1 MDENSPVYENFL
13 NQMRRFRRPV
23 RETTRRISAS
33 KFLDKPDNKTI
44 EEIKNL
50 TGEILETLKR
60 QEKVEVKAFLNLQKK
75 YEDEKRRKREDRLE
89 KKKPF
94 KDFLVK
100 TGKKVTS
107 PIFSF
112 IERVIGAILTVFLA
126 GPLKKL
132 LDFLADPKN
141 AKVVERIADFFSSKF
156 GLITIG
162 VVALSAAISKLL
174 ITIGLLS
181 KGLVGATI
189 GNALGGIFGAGGI
202 IDRIIKSLRG
212 KKPPGSLPK
221 KPPGSLP
228 KKPPKGN
235 LLKPLMNFFKA
246 TFGAAMLFKDIGS
259 FILLDRFKLDGMRRG
274 GMVRGTGTGDTKIIA
289 AESGE
294 EMIGKTQANNFKKA
308 FGENFFDR
316 IRSGTNRF
324 MNFYNRGRN
333 VRFPNESSARM
344 IDLIKDDFSQMT
356 RSNKAFKAGDTSFK
370 SLRPF
375 KAFTPEMMGT
385 GPTPLIRQ
393 VIERSLKA
401 MLALGKGTAK
411 KAPLI
416 GTALDLAFPQPLADG
431 TLTSAQKMQIPGTP
445 VLKTN
450 TPSPPVDMSGIFNQ
464 PPQFDGDND
473 TFMNDTFSFDLP
485 LGDPNVLEIYG
496 ADISL

>member
-33 KFLDKPDNKTI
+33 KFLDKPESKTI

-60 QEKVEVKAFLNLQKK
+60 QEKVEVEAFLDLQKK
-75 YEDEKRRKREDRLE
+75 YEDEKRRKRENRLE
-89 KKKPF
+89 KKKPVR
-94 KDFLVK
+94 DFLVR

-141 AKVVERIADFFSSKF
+141 ADILERIADFFSSKF
-156 GLITIG
+156 VLITGG

-174 ITIGLLS
+174 ITVGLLS
-181 KGLVGATI
+181 KTLIGSNIINFISGLF
-189 GNALGGIFGAGGI
+189 GGRFIRKFLKGF
-202 IDRIIKSLRG
+202 G
-212 KKPPGSLPK
+212 KKPPGGT
-221 KPPGSLP
+221 PGGS
-228 KKPPKGN
+228 
-235 LLKPLMNFFKA
+235 KA
-246 TFGAAMLFKDIGS
+246 LQSISQNASKIF
-259 FILLDRFKLDGMRRG
+259 
-274 GMVRGTGTGDTKIIA
+274 TKILRVIKGILA
-289 AESGE
+289 FNKTTRMNLKDGSMQPIPEVGNKDVPVNLHSGE
-294 EMIGKTQANNFKKA
+294 MVVNKKGVEKYGVSFFRNINKGIGNFM
-308 FGENFFDR
+308 D
-316 IRSGTNRF
+316 
-324 MNFYNRGRN
+324 FYNRGRN

-356 RSNKAFKAGDTSFK
+356 RSNKAFKAGDTRFK
-370 SLRPF
+370 RLRPF

-385 GPTPLIRQ
+385 GPTPLFRQ

-416 GTALDLAFPQPLADG
+416 GAALDLAFPQPLADG
-431 TLTSAQKMQIPGTP
+431 TLTNAQKMQIPGTP

-450 TPSPPVDMSGIFNQ
+450 TPPPPVDMSGIFNQ
-464 PPQFDGDND
+464 PPQFDGDDD
-473 TFMNDTFSFDLP
+473 TFINDTFSFDLP

>member
-1 MDENSPVYENFL
+1 
-13 NQMRRFRRPV
+13 
-23 RETTRRISAS
+23 
-33 KFLDKPDNKTI
+33 
-44 EEIKNL
+44 
-50 TGEILETLKR
+50 
-60 QEKVEVKAFLNLQKK
+60 
-75 YEDEKRRKREDRLE
+75 
-89 KKKPF
+89 
-94 KDFLVK
+94 
-100 TGKKVTS
+100 
-107 PIFSF
+107 
-112 IERVIGAILTVFLA
+112 
-126 GPLKKL
+126 
-132 LDFLADPKN
+132 
-141 AKVVERIADFFSSKF
+141 
-156 GLITIG
+156 
-162 VVALSAAISKLL
+162 
-174 ITIGLLS
+174 
-181 KGLVGATI
+181 
-189 GNALGGIFGAGGI
+189 
-202 IDRIIKSLRG
+202 
-212 KKPPGSLPK
+212 
-221 KPPGSLP
+221 
-228 KKPPKGN
+228 
-235 LLKPLMNFFKA
+235 MNFFKA

-401 MLALGKGTAK
+401 MLALGKGTSK

-473 TFMNDTFSFDLP
+473 TFINDTFSFDLP

>member
-33 KFLDKPDNKTI
+33 KFLDKPESKTI

-60 QEKVEVKAFLNLQKK
+60 QEKVEVEAFLDLQKK
-75 YEDEKRRKREDRLE
+75 YEDEKRRKRENRLE
-89 KKKPF
+89 KKKPVR
-94 KDFLVK
+94 DFLVR

-141 AKVVERIADFFSSKF
+141 AEILERIADFFSSKF
-156 GLITIG
+156 VLITGG
-162 VVALSAAISKLL
+162 VVALGAAISKLL
-174 ITIGLLS
+174 ITVGLLS
-181 KGLVGATI
+181 KTLMGSNIINFISGLF
-189 GNALGGIFGAGGI
+189 GGRFIRKFLKGF
-202 IDRIIKSLRG
+202 G
-212 KKPPGSLPK
+212 KKPPGGT
-221 KPPGSLP
+221 PGGS
-228 KKPPKGN
+228 
-235 LLKPLMNFFKA
+235 KA
-246 TFGAAMLFKDIGS
+246 LQSISQNASKIF
-259 FILLDRFKLDGMRRG
+259 
-274 GMVRGTGTGDTKIIA
+274 TKILRVIKGILA
-289 AESGE
+289 FNKTTRMNLKDGSMQPIPEVGNKDVPVNLHSGE
-294 EMIGKTQANNFKKA
+294 MVVNKKGVEKYGVSFFRNINKGIGNFM
-308 FGENFFDR
+308 D
-316 IRSGTNRF
+316 
-324 MNFYNRGRN
+324 FYNRGRN

-375 KAFTPEMMGT
+375 KAFTPEMMAT
-385 GPTPLIRQ
+385 GPTPLFRQ

-416 GTALDLAFPQPLADG
+416 GAALDLAFPQPLADG
-431 TLTSAQKMQIPGTP
+431 TLTNAQKMQIPGTP

-450 TPSPPVDMSGIFNQ
+450 TPPPPVDMSGIFNQ
-464 PPQFDGDND
+464 PPQFDSDDD
-473 TFMNDTFSFDLP
+473 TFINDTFSFDLP

>member
-33 KFLDKPDNKTI
+33 KFLDKPENKTI

-60 QEKVEVKAFLNLQKK
+60 QEKVEVEAFLDLQKK
-75 YEDEKRRKREDRLE
+75 YEDEKRRKRENRLE
-89 KKKPF
+89 KKKPVR
-94 KDFLVK
+94 DFLVR

-141 AKVVERIADFFSSKF
+141 ADILERIADFFSSKF
-156 GLITIG
+156 VLITGG
-162 VVALSAAISKLL
+162 VVALGAAISKLL
-174 ITIGLLS
+174 ITVGLLS
-181 KGLVGATI
+181 KTLIGSNIINFISGLF
-189 GNALGGIFGAGGI
+189 GGRFIRKFLKGF
-202 IDRIIKSLRG
+202 G
-212 KKPPGSLPK
+212 KKPPGGT
-221 KPPGSLP
+221 PGGS
-228 KKPPKGN
+228 
-235 LLKPLMNFFKA
+235 KA
-246 TFGAAMLFKDIGS
+246 LQSISQNASKIF
-259 FILLDRFKLDGMRRG
+259 
-274 GMVRGTGTGDTKIIA
+274 TKILRVIKGILA
-289 AESGE
+289 FNKTTRMNLKDGSMQPIPEVGNKDVPVNLHSGE
-294 EMIGKTQANNFKKA
+294 MVVNKKGVEKYGVSFFRNINKGIGNFM
-308 FGENFFDR
+308 D
-316 IRSGTNRF
+316 
-324 MNFYNRGRN
+324 FYNRGRN

-375 KAFTPEMMGT
+375 KAFTPEMMAT
-385 GPTPLIRQ
+385 GPTPLFRQ

-416 GTALDLAFPQPLADG
+416 GAALDLAFPQPLADG
-431 TLTSAQKMQIPGTP
+431 TLTNAQKMQIPGTP

-450 TPSPPVDMSGIFNQ
+450 TPPPPVDMSGIFNQ
-464 PPQFDGDND
+464 PPQFDSDDD
-473 TFMNDTFSFDLP
+473 TFINDTFSFDLP

>member
-33 KFLDKPDNKTI
+33 KFLDKPENKTI

-60 QEKVEVKAFLNLQKK
+60 QEKVEIEAFLDLQKK
-75 YEDEKRRKREDRLE
+75 YEDEKRRKRENRLE
-89 KKKPF
+89 KKKPVR
-94 KDFLVK
+94 DFLVR

-141 AKVVERIADFFSSKF
+141 AKIVGRIADFFSSKF
-156 GLITIG
+156 GLITVG
-162 VVALSAAISKLL
+162 VVALAAAISKLL
-174 ITIGLLS
+174 ITVGLLS
-181 KGLVGATI
+181 KTLIGSNIINFISGLF
-189 GNALGGIFGAGGI
+189 GGRFIRKFLKGF
-202 IDRIIKSLRG
+202 G
-212 KKPPGSLPK
+212 KKPPGGT
-221 KPPGSLP
+221 PGGS
-228 KKPPKGN
+228 
-235 LLKPLMNFFKA
+235 KA
-246 TFGAAMLFKDIGS
+246 LQSISQNASKIF
-259 FILLDRFKLDGMRRG
+259 
-274 GMVRGTGTGDTKIIA
+274 TKIFRVIKGILA
-289 AESGE
+289 FNKTTRMNLKDGSMQPIPEVGNKDVPVNLHSGE
-294 EMIGKTQANNFKKA
+294 MVVNKKGVEKYGVSFFRNINKGIGNFM
-308 FGENFFDR
+308 D
-316 IRSGTNRF
+316 
-324 MNFYNRGRN
+324 FYNRGRN

-411 KAPLI
+411 TAPLI

-431 TLTSAQKMQIPGTP
+431 TLTSAQEMQIPGTP

-450 TPSPPVDMSGIFNQ
+450 TPPPPVDMSGVFNQ
-464 PPQFDGDND
+464 PPQLDGDDD
-473 TFMNDTFSFDLP
+473 TFINDTFSFDLP

>member
-33 KFLDKPDNKTI
+33 KFLDKPENKTI

-60 QEKVEVKAFLNLQKK
+60 QEKVEIEAFLDLQKK

-89 KKKPF
+89 KKKPVR
-94 KDFLVK
+94 DFLVR

-141 AKVVERIADFFSSKF
+141 AKIVERIADFFSSKF
-156 GLITIG
+156 GLITVG

-174 ITIGLLS
+174 ITVGLLS
-181 KGLVGATI
+181 KTLIGSNIINFISGLF
-189 GNALGGIFGAGGI
+189 GGRFIRKFLKGF
-202 IDRIIKSLRG
+202 G
-212 KKPPGSLPK
+212 KKPPGGT
-221 KPPGSLP
+221 PGGS
-228 KKPPKGN
+228 
-235 LLKPLMNFFKA
+235 KA
-246 TFGAAMLFKDIGS
+246 LQSISQNASKIF
-259 FILLDRFKLDGMRRG
+259 
-274 GMVRGTGTGDTKIIA
+274 TKILRVIKGILA
-289 AESGE
+289 FNKTTRMNLKDGSMQPIPEVGNKDVPVNLHSGE
-294 EMIGKTQANNFKKA
+294 MVVNKKGVEKYGVSFFRNINKGIGNFM
-308 FGENFFDR
+308 D
-316 IRSGTNRF
+316 
-324 MNFYNRGRN
+324 FYNRGRN

-375 KAFTPEMMGT
+375 KAFTPEMMST
-385 GPTPLIRQ
+385 GPTPLFRQ

-431 TLTSAQKMQIPGTP
+431 TLTSAQEMQIPGTP

-450 TPSPPVDMSGIFNQ
+450 TPSPPVDMSGVFNQ
-464 PPQFDGDND
+464 PPQLDGDDD
-473 TFMNDTFSFDLP
+473 TFINDTFSFDLP

>member
-33 KFLDKPDNKTI
+33 KFLDKPENKTI

-60 QEKVEVKAFLNLQKK
+60 QEKVEVEAFLNLQKK

>member
-33 KFLDKPDNKTI
+33 KFLDKPENKTI

-60 QEKVEVKAFLNLQKK
+60 QEKVEVEAFLDLQKK
-75 YEDEKRRKREDRLE
+75 YEDEKRRKRENRLE
-89 KKKPF
+89 KKKPVR
-94 KDFLVK
+94 DFLVR

-141 AKVVERIADFFSSKF
+141 ADILERIADFFSSKF
-156 GLITIG
+156 VLITGG

-174 ITIGLLS
+174 ITVGLLS
-181 KGLVGATI
+181 KTLIGSNIINFISGLF
-189 GNALGGIFGAGGI
+189 GGRFIRKFLKGF
-202 IDRIIKSLRG
+202 G
-212 KKPPGSLPK
+212 KKPPGGT
-221 KPPGSLP
+221 PGGS
-228 KKPPKGN
+228 
-235 LLKPLMNFFKA
+235 KA
-246 TFGAAMLFKDIGS
+246 LQGIGQNAS
-259 FILLDRFKLDGMRRG
+259 KIF
-274 GMVRGTGTGDTKIIA
+274 TKILRVIKGILA
-289 AESGE
+289 FNKTTRMNLKDGSMQPIPEVGNKDVPVNLHSGE
-294 EMIGKTQANNFKKA
+294 MVVNKKGVEKYGVSFFRNINKGIGNFM
-308 FGENFFDR
+308 D
-316 IRSGTNRF
+316 
-324 MNFYNRGRN
+324 FYNRGRN

-375 KAFTPEMMGT
+375 KAFTPEMMAT
-385 GPTPLIRQ
+385 GPTPLFRQ

-416 GTALDLAFPQPLADG
+416 GAALDLAFPQPLADG
-431 TLTSAQKMQIPGTP
+431 TLTNAQKMQIPGTP

-450 TPSPPVDMSGIFNQ
+450 TPPPPVDMSGIFNQ
-464 PPQFDGDND
+464 PPQLDGDDD
-473 TFMNDTFSFDLP
+473 TFINDTFSFDLP

>member
-33 KFLDKPDNKTI
+33 KFLDKPENKTI

-60 QEKVEVKAFLNLQKK
+60 QEKVEVEAFLDLQKK
-75 YEDEKRRKREDRLE
+75 YEDEKRRKRENRLE
-89 KKKPF
+89 KKKPVR
-94 KDFLVK
+94 DFLVR

-132 LDFLADPKN
+132 LDFLANPKN

-156 GLITIG
+156 GLITVG

-174 ITIGLLS
+174 VTVGLLS
-181 KGLVGATI
+181 KTLMGSNIINFISGLF
-189 GNALGGIFGAGGI
+189 GGRFIRKFLKGF
-202 IDRIIKSLRG
+202 G
-212 KKPPGSLPK
+212 KKPPGGT
-221 KPPGSLP
+221 PGGS
-228 KKPPKGN
+228 
-235 LLKPLMNFFKA
+235 KA
-246 TFGAAMLFKDIGS
+246 LQSISQNASKIF
-259 FILLDRFKLDGMRRG
+259 
-274 GMVRGTGTGDTKIIA
+274 TKILRVIKGILA
-289 AESGE
+289 FNKTTRMNLKDGSMQPIPEVGNKDVPVNLHSGE
-294 EMIGKTQANNFKKA
+294 MVVNKKGVEKYGVSFFRNINKGIGNFM
-308 FGENFFDR
+308 D
-316 IRSGTNRF
+316 
-324 MNFYNRGRN
+324 FYNRGRN

-356 RSNKAFKAGDTSFK
+356 RSNRAFKAGDTSFK

-385 GPTPLIRQ
+385 GPTPLFRQ

-416 GTALDLAFPQPLADG
+416 GAALDLAFPQPLADG
-431 TLTSAQKMQIPGTP
+431 TLTNAQKMQIPGTP

-450 TPSPPVDMSGIFNQ
+450 TPPPPVDMSGIFNQ
-464 PPQFDGDND
+464 PPQFDGDDD
-473 TFMNDTFSFDLP
+473 TFINDTFSFDLP

>member
-33 KFLDKPDNKTI
+33 KFLDKPESKTI

-60 QEKVEVKAFLNLQKK
+60 QERVEVEAFLDLQKR

-89 KKKPF
+89 KKKPVR
-94 KDFLVK
+94 DFLVR
-100 TGKKVTS
+100 TGKRVIS

-112 IERVIGAILTVFLA
+112 IERVIGLILTVFLA

-141 AKVVERIADFFSSKF
+141 AKIVERIADFFSSKF
-156 GLITIG
+156 GLITVG

-174 ITIGLLS
+174 ITVGLLS
-181 KGLVGATI
+181 KTLIGSNIINFISGLF
-189 GNALGGIFGAGGI
+189 GGRFIRKFLKGF
-202 IDRIIKSLRG
+202 G
-212 KKPPGSLPK
+212 KKPPGGT
-221 KPPGSLP
+221 PGGS
-228 KKPPKGN
+228 
-235 LLKPLMNFFKA
+235 KA
-246 TFGAAMLFKDIGS
+246 LQSISQNASKIF
-259 FILLDRFKLDGMRRG
+259 
-274 GMVRGTGTGDTKIIA
+274 TKIIRVIKGILA
-289 AESGE
+289 FNKTTRMNLKDGSMQPIPEVGNKNVPVNLHSGE
-294 EMIGKTQANNFKKA
+294 MVVNKKGVEKYGASFFRDINKGIGNFM
-308 FGENFFDR
+308 D
-316 IRSGTNRF
+316 
-324 MNFYNRGRN
+324 FYNRGRN

-411 KAPLI
+411 TAPLI

-431 TLTSAQKMQIPGTP
+431 TLTSAQEMQIPGTP

-450 TPSPPVDMSGIFNQ
+450 TPPPPVDMSGIFNQ
-464 PPQFDGDND
+464 PPQLDGDDD
-473 TFMNDTFSFDLP
+473 TFINDTFSFDLP

>member
-33 KFLDKPDNKTI
+33 KFLDKPENKTI

-60 QEKVEVKAFLNLQKK
+60 QEKVEIEAFLDLQKK

-89 KKKPF
+89 KKKPVR
-94 KDFLVK
+94 DFLVR

-141 AKVVERIADFFSSKF
+141 ADILERIADFFSSKF
-156 GLITIG
+156 VLITGG

-174 ITIGLLS
+174 ITVGLLS
-181 KGLVGATI
+181 KTLIGSNIINFISGLF
-189 GNALGGIFGAGGI
+189 GGRFIRKFLKGF
-202 IDRIIKSLRG
+202 G
-212 KKPPGSLPK
+212 KKPPGGT
-221 KPPGSLP
+221 PGGS
-228 KKPPKGN
+228 
-235 LLKPLMNFFKA
+235 KA
-246 TFGAAMLFKDIGS
+246 LQSISQNASKIF
-259 FILLDRFKLDGMRRG
+259 
-274 GMVRGTGTGDTKIIA
+274 TKILRVIKGILA
-289 AESGE
+289 FNKTTRMNLKDGSMQPIPEVGNKDVPVNLHSGE
-294 EMIGKTQANNFKKA
+294 MVVNKKGVEKYGVSFFRNINKGIGNFM
-308 FGENFFDR
+308 D
-316 IRSGTNRF
+316 
-324 MNFYNRGRN
+324 FYNRGRN

-411 KAPLI
+411 TAPLI

-431 TLTSAQKMQIPGTP
+431 TLTNAQKMQIPGTP

-450 TPSPPVDMSGIFNQ
+450 TPPPPVDMSGIFNQ
-464 PPQFDGDND
+464 PPQFDGDDD
-473 TFMNDTFSFDLP
+473 TFINDTFSFDLP

>member
-33 KFLDKPDNKTI
+33 KFLDKPENKTI

-60 QEKVEVKAFLNLQKK
+60 QEKVEVEAFLDLQKK
-75 YEDEKRRKREDRLE
+75 YEDEKRRKRENRLE
-89 KKKPF
+89 KKKPVR
-94 KDFLVK
+94 DFLVR

-141 AKVVERIADFFSSKF
+141 AAILERIADFFSSKF
-156 GLITIG
+156 VLITGG

-174 ITIGLLS
+174 ITVGLLS
-181 KGLVGATI
+181 KGLAGATI
-189 GNALGGIFGAGGI
+189 GNVLGGIFGAGGI

-212 KKPPGSLPK
+212 K

-316 IRSGTNRF
+316 IRSGTDRF

-431 TLTSAQKMQIPGTP
+431 TLTSAQEMQIPGTP

-450 TPSPPVDMSGIFNQ
+450 TPPSPVDMSGIFNQ
-464 PPQFDGDND
+464 PPQFNGDDD
-473 TFMNDTFSFDLP
+473 TFINDTFSFDLP

>member
-33 KFLDKPDNKTI
+33 KFLDKPESKTI

-60 QEKVEVKAFLNLQKK
+60 QEKVEVEAFLDLQKK
-75 YEDEKRRKREDRLE
+75 YEDEKRRKRENRLE
-89 KKKPF
+89 KKKPVR
-94 KDFLVK
+94 DFLVR

-141 AKVVERIADFFSSKF
+141 ADILERIADFFSSKF
-156 GLITIG
+156 VLITGG
-162 VVALSAAISKLL
+162 VVALGAAISKLL
-174 ITIGLLS
+174 ITVGLLS
-181 KGLVGATI
+181 KTLIGSNIINFISGLF
-189 GNALGGIFGAGGI
+189 GGRFIRKFLKGF
-202 IDRIIKSLRG
+202 G
-212 KKPPGSLPK
+212 KKPPGGT
-221 KPPGSLP
+221 PGGS
-228 KKPPKGN
+228 
-235 LLKPLMNFFKA
+235 KA
-246 TFGAAMLFKDIGS
+246 LQSISQNASKIF
-259 FILLDRFKLDGMRRG
+259 
-274 GMVRGTGTGDTKIIA
+274 TKILRVIKGILA
-289 AESGE
+289 FNKTTRMNLKDGSMQPIPEVGNKDVPVNLHSGE
-294 EMIGKTQANNFKKA
+294 MVVNKKGVEKYGVSFFRNINKGIGNFM
-308 FGENFFDR
+308 D
-316 IRSGTNRF
+316 
-324 MNFYNRGRN
+324 FYNRGRN

-375 KAFTPEMMGT
+375 KAFTPEMMAT
-385 GPTPLIRQ
+385 GPTPLFRQ

-416 GTALDLAFPQPLADG
+416 GAALDLAFPQPLADG
-431 TLTSAQKMQIPGTP
+431 TLTNAQKMQIPGTP

-450 TPSPPVDMSGIFNQ
+450 TPPPPVDMSGIFNQ
-464 PPQFDGDND
+464 PPQFDGDDD
-473 TFMNDTFSFDLP
+473 TFINDTFSFDLP

>member
-33 KFLDKPDNKTI
+33 KFLDKPESKTI

-60 QEKVEVKAFLNLQKK
+60 QERVEVEAFLDLQKR

-89 KKKPF
+89 KKKPVR
-94 KDFLVK
+94 DFLVR

-141 AKVVERIADFFSSKF
+141 AKIVGRIADFFSSKF
-156 GLITIG
+156 GLISIG
-162 VVALSAAISKLL
+162 LVALSAAISKLL

-181 KGLVGATI
+181 KGLMASNIFNFI
-189 GNALGGIFGAGGI
+189 GGLFGSSGFLGKFFKGF
-202 IDRIIKSLRG
+202 G
-212 KKPPGSLPK
+212 KKPPGGT
-221 KPPGSLP
+221 PGGSKALQSI
-228 KKPPKGN
+228 GQN
-235 LLKPLMNFFKA
+235 TLKILSKILRFITK
-246 TFGAAMLFKDIGS
+246 GAAFAGPDRINLKDGS
-259 FILLDRFKLDGMRRG
+259 MQPIPEVGNKNVPVNLH
-274 GMVRGTGTGDTKIIA
+274 
-289 AESGE
+289 SGE
-294 EMIGKTQANNFKKA
+294 MVVNKKGVEKYGASFFRDINKGIGNFM
-308 FGENFFDR
+308 D
-316 IRSGTNRF
+316 
-324 MNFYNRGRN
+324 FYNRGRN

-411 KAPLI
+411 TAPLI

-431 TLTSAQKMQIPGTP
+431 TLTSAQEMQIPGTP

-450 TPSPPVDMSGIFNQ
+450 TPPSPIDMSGVFNQ
-464 PPQFDGDND
+464 PPQLDGDDN
-473 TFMNDTFSFDLP
+473 TFINDTFSFDLP

>member
-33 KFLDKPDNKTI
+33 KFLDKPENKTI

-60 QEKVEVKAFLNLQKK
+60 QEKVEIEAFLDLQKK

-89 KKKPF
+89 KKKPVR
-94 KDFLVK
+94 DFLVR

-141 AKVVERIADFFSSKF
+141 ADILERIADFFSSKF
-156 GLITIG
+156 VLITGG

-174 ITIGLLS
+174 ITVGLLS
-181 KGLVGATI
+181 KTLIGSNIINFISGLF
-189 GNALGGIFGAGGI
+189 GGRFIRKFLKGF
-202 IDRIIKSLRG
+202 G
-212 KKPPGSLPK
+212 KKPPGGT
-221 KPPGSLP
+221 PGGS
-228 KKPPKGN
+228 
-235 LLKPLMNFFKA
+235 KA
-246 TFGAAMLFKDIGS
+246 LQSISQNASKIF
-259 FILLDRFKLDGMRRG
+259 
-274 GMVRGTGTGDTKIIA
+274 TKILRVIKGILA
-289 AESGE
+289 FNKTTRMNLKDGSMQPIPEVGNKDVPVNLHSGE
-294 EMIGKTQANNFKKA
+294 MVVNKKGVEKYGVSFFRNINKGIGNFM
-308 FGENFFDR
+308 D
-316 IRSGTNRF
+316 
-324 MNFYNRGRN
+324 FYNRGRN

-375 KAFTPEMMGT
+375 KAFTPEMMAT
-385 GPTPLIRQ
+385 GPTPLFRQ

-431 TLTSAQKMQIPGTP
+431 TLTSAQEMQIPGTP

-450 TPSPPVDMSGIFNQ
+450 TPPPPVDMSGIFNQ
-464 PPQFDGDND
+464 PPQFDGDDD
-473 TFMNDTFSFDLP
+473 TFINDTFSFDLP

>member
-23 RETTRRISAS
+23 RE
-33 KFLDKPDNKTI
+33 PENKTI

-60 QEKVEVKAFLNLQKK
+60 QEKVEVEAFLNLQKK

-89 KKKPF
+89 KKKPI

-141 AKVVERIADFFSSKF
+141 AKIVERIADFFSSKF
-156 GLITIG
+156 GLITVG

-202 IDRIIKSLRG
+202 IDRIIKSFRG
-212 KKPPGSLPK
+212 KKPPG
-221 KPPGSLP
+221 GLP

-235 LLKPLMNFFKA
+235 FLKPLMGFFRS
-246 TFGAAMLFKDIGS
+246 TFGLFKNIGS
-259 FILLDRFKLDGMRRG
+259 FILKDRFKLDGMRRG

-316 IRSGTNRF
+316 IRSGTDRF

-375 KAFTPEMMGT
+375 KAFTPEM
-385 GPTPLIRQ
+385 
-393 VIERSLKA
+393 
-401 MLALGKGTAK
+401 LALGKGTAK

-431 TLTSAQKMQIPGTP
+431 TLTSAQEMQIPGTP

-450 TPSPPVDMSGIFNQ
+450 TPPSPVDMSGIFNQ
-464 PPQFDGDND
+464 PPQLDGDND
-473 TFMNDTFSFDLP
+473 TFINDTFSFDLP

>member
-33 KFLDKPDNKTI
+33 KFLDKPENKTI

-60 QEKVEVKAFLNLQKK
+60 QEKVEVEAFLDLQKR

-89 KKKPF
+89 KKKPVR
-94 KDFLVK
+94 DFLVR
-100 TGKKVTS
+100 TGKRVIS

-112 IERVIGAILTVFLA
+112 IERVIGLILTVFLA

-141 AKVVERIADFFSSKF
+141 AKIVGRIADFFSSKF
-156 GLITIG
+156 GLITVG

-174 ITIGLLS
+174 ITVGLLS
-181 KGLVGATI
+181 KTLIGSNIINFISGLF
-189 GNALGGIFGAGGI
+189 GGRFIRKFLKGF
-202 IDRIIKSLRG
+202 G
-212 KKPPGSLPK
+212 KKPPGGT
-221 KPPGSLP
+221 PGGS
-228 KKPPKGN
+228 
-235 LLKPLMNFFKA
+235 KA
-246 TFGAAMLFKDIGS
+246 LQSISQNASKIF
-259 FILLDRFKLDGMRRG
+259 
-274 GMVRGTGTGDTKIIA
+274 TKIIRVIKGILA
-289 AESGE
+289 FNKTTRMNLKDGSMQPIPEVGNKNVPVNLHSGE
-294 EMIGKTQANNFKKA
+294 MVVNKKGVEKYGASFFRDINKGIGNFM
-308 FGENFFDR
+308 D
-316 IRSGTNRF
+316 
-324 MNFYNRGRN
+324 FYNRGRN

-411 KAPLI
+411 TAPLI

-431 TLTSAQKMQIPGTP
+431 TLTGAQKMQIPGTP

-450 TPSPPVDMSGIFNQ
+450 TPPPPVDMSGIFNQ
-464 PPQFDGDND
+464 PPQLDGDDD
-473 TFMNDTFSFDLP
+473 TFINDTFSFDLP

>member
-33 KFLDKPDNKTI
+33 KFLDKPENKTI

-60 QEKVEVKAFLNLQKK
+60 QEKVEIEAFLDLQKK
-75 YEDEKRRKREDRLE
+75 YEDEKRRKRENRLE
-89 KKKPF
+89 KKKPVR
-94 KDFLVK
+94 DFLVK

-141 AKVVERIADFFSSKF
+141 ADILERIADFFSSKF
-156 GLITIG
+156 VLITGG

-174 ITIGLLS
+174 ITVGLLS
-181 KGLVGATI
+181 KTLIGSNIINFISGLF
-189 GNALGGIFGAGGI
+189 GGSFIRKFLKGF
-202 IDRIIKSLRG
+202 G
-212 KKPPGSLPK
+212 KKPPGGT
-221 KPPGSLP
+221 PGGS
-228 KKPPKGN
+228 
-235 LLKPLMNFFKA
+235 KA
-246 TFGAAMLFKDIGS
+246 LQSIRQNASKIF
-259 FILLDRFKLDGMRRG
+259 
-274 GMVRGTGTGDTKIIA
+274 TKIIRVIKGILA
-289 AESGE
+289 FNKTTRMNLKDGSMQPIPEVGNKDVPVNLHSGE
-294 EMIGKTQANNFKKA
+294 MVVNKKGVEKYGVSFFRNINKGIGNFM
-308 FGENFFDR
+308 D
-316 IRSGTNRF
+316 
-324 MNFYNRGRN
+324 FYNRGRN

-385 GPTPLIRQ
+385 GPTPLFRQ

-416 GTALDLAFPQPLADG
+416 GAALDLAFPQPLADG
-431 TLTSAQKMQIPGTP
+431 TLTNAQKMQIPGTP

-450 TPSPPVDMSGIFNQ
+450 TPSPPVDMSGVFNQ
-464 PPQFDGDND
+464 PPQFDGDDD
-473 TFMNDTFSFDLP
+473 TFINDTFSFDLP

>member
-33 KFLDKPDNKTI
+33 KFLDKPENKTI

-60 QEKVEVKAFLNLQKK
+60 QEKVEIEAFLDLQKK
-75 YEDEKRRKREDRLE
+75 YEDEKRRKRENRLE
-89 KKKPF
+89 KKKPVR
-94 KDFLVK
+94 DFLVR

-141 AKVVERIADFFSSKF
+141 ADILERIADFFSSKF
-156 GLITIG
+156 VLITGG

-174 ITIGLLS
+174 ITVGLLS
-181 KGLVGATI
+181 KTLIGSNIINFISGLF
-189 GNALGGIFGAGGI
+189 GGRFIRKFLKGF
-202 IDRIIKSLRG
+202 G
-212 KKPPGSLPK
+212 KKPPGGT
-221 KPPGSLP
+221 PGGS
-228 KKPPKGN
+228 
-235 LLKPLMNFFKA
+235 KA
-246 TFGAAMLFKDIGS
+246 LQSISQNASKIF
-259 FILLDRFKLDGMRRG
+259 
-274 GMVRGTGTGDTKIIA
+274 TKIFRVLKGILA
-289 AESGE
+289 FNKTTRMNLKDGSMQPIPEVGNKDVPVNLHSGE
-294 EMIGKTQANNFKKA
+294 MVVNKKGVEKYGVSFFRNINKGIGNFM
-308 FGENFFDR
+308 D
-316 IRSGTNRF
+316 
-324 MNFYNRGRN
+324 FYNRGRN

-416 GTALDLAFPQPLADG
+416 GAALDLAFPQPLADG
-431 TLTSAQKMQIPGTP
+431 TLTNAQKMQIPGTP

-450 TPSPPVDMSGIFNQ
+450 TPSPPVDMSGVFNQ
-464 PPQFDGDND
+464 PPQFDGDDD
-473 TFMNDTFSFDLP
+473 TFINDTFSFDLP

>member
-33 KFLDKPDNKTI
+33 KFLDKPESKTI

-60 QEKVEVKAFLNLQKK
+60 QEKVEVEAFLDLQKR

-89 KKKPF
+89 KKKPVR
-94 KDFLVK
+94 DFLVR
-100 TGKKVTS
+100 TGKRVIS

-112 IERVIGAILTVFLA
+112 IERVIGLILTVFLA

-141 AKVVERIADFFSSKF
+141 AKIVGRIADFFSSKF
-156 GLITIG
+156 GLITVG

-174 ITIGLLS
+174 ITVGLLS
-181 KGLVGATI
+181 KTLIGSNIINFISGLF
-189 GNALGGIFGAGGI
+189 GGRFIRKFLKGF
-202 IDRIIKSLRG
+202 G
-212 KKPPGSLPK
+212 KKPPGGT
-221 KPPGSLP
+221 PGGS
-228 KKPPKGN
+228 
-235 LLKPLMNFFKA
+235 KA
-246 TFGAAMLFKDIGS
+246 LQSISQNASKIF
-259 FILLDRFKLDGMRRG
+259 
-274 GMVRGTGTGDTKIIA
+274 TKIIRVIKGILA
-289 AESGE
+289 FNKTTRMNLKDGSMQPIPEVGNKNVPVNLHSGE
-294 EMIGKTQANNFKKA
+294 MVVNKKGVEKYGASFFRDINKGIGNFM
-308 FGENFFDR
+308 D
-316 IRSGTNRF
+316 
-324 MNFYNRGRN
+324 FYNRGRN

-411 KAPLI
+411 TAPLI

-431 TLTSAQKMQIPGTP
+431 TLTNAQKMQIPGTP

-450 TPSPPVDMSGIFNQ
+450 TPPPPVDMSGIFNQ
-464 PPQFDGDND
+464 PPQLDGDDD
-473 TFMNDTFSFDLP
+473 TFINDTFSFDLP

>member
-33 KFLDKPDNKTI
+33 KFLDKPENKTI

-60 QEKVEVKAFLNLQKK
+60 QEKVEVEAFLDLQKR

-89 KKKPF
+89 KKKPVR
-94 KDFLVK
+94 DFLVR
-100 TGKKVTS
+100 TGKRVIS

-112 IERVIGAILTVFLA
+112 IERVIGLILTVFLA

-141 AKVVERIADFFSSKF
+141 AKIVGRIADFFSSKF
-156 GLITIG
+156 GLITVG

-174 ITIGLLS
+174 ITVGLLS
-181 KGLVGATI
+181 KTLIGSNIINFISGLF
-189 GNALGGIFGAGGI
+189 GGRFIRKFLKGF
-202 IDRIIKSLRG
+202 G
-212 KKPPGSLPK
+212 KKPPGGT
-221 KPPGSLP
+221 PGGS
-228 KKPPKGN
+228 
-235 LLKPLMNFFKA
+235 KA
-246 TFGAAMLFKDIGS
+246 LQSISQNASKIF
-259 FILLDRFKLDGMRRG
+259 
-274 GMVRGTGTGDTKIIA
+274 TKIIRVIKGILA
-289 AESGE
+289 FNKTTRMNLKDGSMQPIPEVGNKNVPVNLHSGE
-294 EMIGKTQANNFKKA
+294 MVVNKKGVEKYGASFFRDINKGIGNFM
-308 FGENFFDR
+308 D
-316 IRSGTNRF
+316 
-324 MNFYNRGRN
+324 FYNRGRN

-411 KAPLI
+411 TAPLI

-431 TLTSAQKMQIPGTP
+431 TLTNAQKMQIPGTP

-450 TPSPPVDMSGIFNQ
+450 TPPPPVDMSGIFNQ
-464 PPQFDGDND
+464 PPQLDGDDD
-473 TFMNDTFSFDLP
+473 TFINDTFSFDLP

>member
-33 KFLDKPDNKTI
+33 KFLDKPENKTI

-60 QEKVEVKAFLNLQKK
+60 QEKVEVEAFLDLQKK
-75 YEDEKRRKREDRLE
+75 YEDEKRRKRENRLE
-89 KKKPF
+89 KKKPVR
-94 KDFLVK
+94 DFLVR

-141 AKVVERIADFFSSKF
+141 AEILERIADFFSSKF
-156 GLITIG
+156 VLITGG
-162 VVALSAAISKLL
+162 VVALGAAISKLL
-174 ITIGLLS
+174 ITVGLLS
-181 KGLVGATI
+181 KTLIGSNIINFISGLF
-189 GNALGGIFGAGGI
+189 GGRFIRKFLKGF
-202 IDRIIKSLRG
+202 G
-212 KKPPGSLPK
+212 KKPPGGT
-221 KPPGSLP
+221 PGGS
-228 KKPPKGN
+228 
-235 LLKPLMNFFKA
+235 KA
-246 TFGAAMLFKDIGS
+246 LQSISQNASKIF
-259 FILLDRFKLDGMRRG
+259 
-274 GMVRGTGTGDTKIIA
+274 TKIIRVIKGILA
-289 AESGE
+289 FNKTTRMNLKDGSMQPIPEVGNKDVPVNLHSGE
-294 EMIGKTQANNFKKA
+294 MVVNKKGVEKYGVSFFRNINKGIGNFM
-308 FGENFFDR
+308 D
-316 IRSGTNRF
+316 
-324 MNFYNRGRN
+324 FYNRGRN

-375 KAFTPEMMGT
+375 KAFTPEMMAT
-385 GPTPLIRQ
+385 GPTPLFRQ

-411 KAPLI
+411 TAPLI

-431 TLTSAQKMQIPGTP
+431 TLTNAQKMQIPGTP

-450 TPSPPVDMSGIFNQ
+450 TPPPPVDMSGIFNQ
-464 PPQFDGDND
+464 PPQFDGDDD
-473 TFMNDTFSFDLP
+473 TFINDTFSFDLP

>member
-33 KFLDKPDNKTI
+33 KFLDKPENKTI

-60 QEKVEVKAFLNLQKK
+60 QEKVEVEAFLDLQKK
-75 YEDEKRRKREDRLE
+75 YEDEKRRKRENRLE
-89 KKKPF
+89 KKKPVR
-94 KDFLVK
+94 DFLVR

-141 AKVVERIADFFSSKF
+141 AKIVERIADFFSSKF
-156 GLITIG
+156 GLITVG

-174 ITIGLLS
+174 ITVGLLS
-181 KGLVGATI
+181 KTLIGSNIINFISGLF
-189 GNALGGIFGAGGI
+189 GGRFIRKFLKGF
-202 IDRIIKSLRG
+202 G
-212 KKPPGSLPK
+212 KKPPGGT
-221 KPPGSLP
+221 PGGS
-228 KKPPKGN
+228 
-235 LLKPLMNFFKA
+235 KA
-246 TFGAAMLFKDIGS
+246 LQSISQNASKIF
-259 FILLDRFKLDGMRRG
+259 
-274 GMVRGTGTGDTKIIA
+274 TKILRVIKGILA
-289 AESGE
+289 FNKTTRMNLKDGSMQPIPEVGNKDVPVNLHSGE
-294 EMIGKTQANNFKKA
+294 MVVNKKGVEKYGVSFFRNINKGIGNFM
-308 FGENFFDR
+308 D
-316 IRSGTNRF
+316 
-324 MNFYNRGRN
+324 FYNRGRN

-375 KAFTPEMMGT
+375 KAFTPEMMAT
-385 GPTPLIRQ
+385 GPTPLFRQ

-411 KAPLI
+411 TAPLI

-431 TLTSAQKMQIPGTP
+431 TLTGAQKMQIPGTP

-450 TPSPPVDMSGIFNQ
+450 TPPPPVDMSGIFNQ
-464 PPQFDGDND
+464 PPQLDGDDD
-473 TFMNDTFSFDLP
+473 TFINDTFSFDLP

>member
-33 KFLDKPDNKTI
+33 KFLDKPENKTI

-60 QEKVEVKAFLNLQKK
+60 QEKVEVEAFLDLQKK
-75 YEDEKRRKREDRLE
+75 YEDEKRRKRENRLE
-89 KKKPF
+89 KKKPVR
-94 KDFLVK
+94 DFLVR

-141 AKVVERIADFFSSKF
+141 AKIVERIADFFSSKF
-156 GLITIG
+156 GLITVG

-174 ITIGLLS
+174 ITVGLLS
-181 KGLVGATI
+181 KTLIGSNIINFISGLF
-189 GNALGGIFGAGGI
+189 GGRFIRKFLKGF
-202 IDRIIKSLRG
+202 G
-212 KKPPGSLPK
+212 KKPPGGT
-221 KPPGSLP
+221 PGGS
-228 KKPPKGN
+228 
-235 LLKPLMNFFKA
+235 KA
-246 TFGAAMLFKDIGS
+246 LQSISQNASKIF
-259 FILLDRFKLDGMRRG
+259 
-274 GMVRGTGTGDTKIIA
+274 TKILRVIKGILA
-289 AESGE
+289 FNKTTRMNLKDGSMQPIPEVGNKDVPVNLHSGE
-294 EMIGKTQANNFKKA
+294 MVVNKKGVEKYGVSFFRNINKGIGNFM
-308 FGENFFDR
+308 D
-316 IRSGTNRF
+316 
-324 MNFYNRGRN
+324 FYNRGRN

-375 KAFTPEMMGT
+375 KAFTPEMMAT
-385 GPTPLIRQ
+385 GPTPLFRQ

-416 GTALDLAFPQPLADG
+416 GAALDLAFPQPLADG
-431 TLTSAQKMQIPGTP
+431 TLTNAQKMQIPGTP

-450 TPSPPVDMSGIFNQ
+450 TPPPPVDMSGIFNQ
-464 PPQFDGDND
+464 PPQFDGDDD
-473 TFMNDTFSFDLP
+473 TFINDTFSFDLP